1 MELMGAIGQGFVD
14 NGFCMATATEF
25 DKRRNPQCAICFD
38 ACGHVCHVLSL
49 PCRFQFFISCCS
61 GLVALRFESI
71 AGPQASL
78 FQVALISHLRFNALG
93 KQVQCVHARMQL
105 ASYEDLHATSPCDRL
120 HQAGAI

>member
-1 MELMGAIGQGFVD
+1 MQLVLMHA
-14 NGFCMATATEF
+14 
-25 DKRRNPQCAICFD
+25 
-38 ACGHVCHVLSL
+38 VLSAL
-49 PCRFQFFISCCS
+49 FSLS
-61 GLVALRFESI
+61 LVVLNFWSHKLVVLRFEGI

-78 FQVALISHLRFNALG
+78 FQVALISHLRFNAFE